1 MSLPFLVIPRRCLT
15 ALPLILM
22 IPAISAQAAAVY
34 VTGGNGANGSVGV
47 SGQDGFA
54 DNPGNGEYQE

>member
-22 IPAISAQAAAVY
+22 IPAISAQAATVD
-34 VTGGNGANGSVGV
+34 VTGANGSVGV
-47 SGQDGFA
+47 SGQGGFA
-54 DNPGNGEYQE
+54 ENPGNGEYQE